1 MATRNRQRQGSGTR
15 RERLAT
21 GLAVFSVGIGLA
33 EIVAPRRIARISG
46 LKESTTTVRVLRGFG
61 LREFANGIALL
72 IQPDAPRW
80 RWARVGGDALDLAY
94 LGRALASSDTQR
106 SRALA
111 ATVAVGSVTAADIV
125 AAFGSG
131 SGDGGTGIEV
141 RQAVTVNR
149 TPEELYRY
157 WRNFENLPRF
167 MTHLESVQQD
177 GDRRSHWTAKGPAG
191 VTVEWDA
198 EITEDRPNERI
209 AWRSS
214 EDADVGSSG
223 SVRFSPAP
231 GGRGTEVLVEMT
243 YTPPGGSAGAAVAKL
258 FGEEP
263 QTQTYDDMRRFKQMM
278 ETGEIVRSDAGP
290 EGTSIHQ
297 QMMQRPAQPQG

>member
-1 MATRNRQRQGSGTR
+1 MATRNGQQRESGTAR
-15 RERLAT
+15 DRLAT

-33 EIVAPRRIARISG
+33 EIVAPRRFTRISG
-46 LKESTTTVRVLRGFG
+46 LKESKTNARVVRGFG
-61 LREFANGIALL
+61 VREFANGVALL
-72 IQPDAPRW
+72 VQPGASSW

-94 LGRALASSDTQR
+94 LGRAFASSDTKR
-106 SRALA
+106 GRALA
-111 ATVAVGSVTAADIV
+111 ATVAVGSVTAADLIT
-125 AAFGSG
+125 ALGSN
-131 SGDGGTGIEV
+131 SGGRTEIEV

-149 TPEELYRY
+149 PPEELYHY

-167 MTHLESVQQD
+167 MSHLESVQQN
-177 GDRRSHWTAKGPAG
+177 GDRRSHWKAKGPAG

-209 AWRSS
+209 AWRST
-214 EDADVGSSG
+214 ENADVGNSG

-263 QTQTYDDMRRFKQMM
+263 QTQTYDDMRRFKQVM
-278 ETGEIVRSDAGP
+278 ETGEIVRSDASP

-297 QMMQRPAQPQG
+297 QMMQRPGQPQD